1 VSATLP
7 LHRFRAK
14 IADALRRVQ
23 RGETIIVTKN
33 GKPVAEVRAAPQAR
47 PGMAE
52 ALRSAG
58 LTPPAGPLPRPRRFI
73 RTKRNIVEELIRE
86 RQRDQ

>member
-7 LHRFRAK
+7 LHRFRAR
-14 IADALRRVQ
+14 ISDAMRRVQ

-33 GKPVAEVRAAPQAR
+33 GKPVAVVRATSGAR
-47 PGMAE
+47 RGLAA
-52 ALRSAG
+52 ALRSGG

-73 RTKRNIVEELIRE
+73 LTKRNVVKDLILE

>member
-1 VSATLP
+1 MSATVP

-14 IADALRRVQ
+14 IADAMRRVQ

-33 GKPVAEVRAAPQAR
+33 GRPVAEVRATPQAR
-47 PGMAE
+47 PGVAA

-58 LTPPAGPLPRPRRFI
+58 LTPPAGPLTRPRRFI
-73 RTKRNIVEELIRE
+73 RTKKNIVKELILE
-86 RQRDQ
+86 RQLDQ

>member
-1 VSATLP
+1 VSVTLP
-7 LHRFRAK
+7 LHRFRAR
-14 IADALRRVQ
+14 ISDAMRRVQ

-33 GKPVAEVRAAPQAR
+33 GRPVAEVRATPGAR
-47 PGMAE
+47 TGMA
-52 ALRSAG
+52 AVLRSAG

-73 RTKRNIVEELIRE
+73 QTKGNVVKELILE